1 MLENG
6 ESYDAALR
14 AAQEKGYAEADPT
27 ADVEGIDAARKT
39 CILAGLAFG
48 KNVDPADIHVE
59 GITKVT
65 AADAAFAAAGG
76 MKIKL
81 LGRAM
86 RQDEK
91 LYCFVSPHFVPAGK
105 ILAAAGGVGNAVAVV
120 GDMVGEVTFCGPG
133 AGRYPTASAVVADI
147 VDIARHPGREQPAG
161 WATTGRE
168 AGLLSRLLRALVR
181 ADEGSKG
188 GRGGEARCGR
198 VAPGAGRLA
207 TAA

>member
-1 MLENG
+1 MARR
-6 ESYDAALR
+6 SARRRRR
-14 AAQEKGYAEADPT
+14 ATAEADPT

-76 MKIKL
+76 MEDQAAGAARC
-81 LGRAM
+81 GRTRSSIALSARTLCLRGRSLRQQAASAM
-86 RQDEK
+86 R
-91 LYCFVSPHFVPAGK
+91 SP
-105 ILAAAGGVGNAVAVV
+105 VV

-147 VDIARHPGREQPAG
+147 IDIARHPGREQPAG
-161 WATTGRE
+161 WAATDEKPVCYHDFSARWYVRTKEAKATWRRSLARSRGSRSRETG
-168 AGLLSRLLRALVR
+168 
-181 ADEGSKG
+181 
-188 GRGGEARCGR
+188 
-198 VAPGAGRLA
+198 

>member
-1 MLENG
+1 M
-6 ESYDAALR
+6 
-14 AAQEKGYAEADPT
+14 
-27 ADVEGIDAARKT
+27 
-39 CILAGLAFG
+39 
-48 KNVDPADIHVE
+48 
-59 GITKVT
+59 T

-147 VDIARHPGREQPAG
+147 IDIARHPGREQPAG
-161 WATTGRE
+161 WAATDEKPVCCHDFSARWY
-168 AGLLSRLLRALVR
+168 VR
-181 ADEGSKG
+181 TEGSKG

-207 TAA
+207 RRRDRRAAPAGTEGQRPRAERIVADPGLKTQC